1 MQCMSIRDCIVH
13 LSPLTQTEGSMAKKA
28 TKSKAKTKSAAKKPA
43 AKKTAKKA
51 SKKR

>member
-1 MQCMSIRDCIVH
+1 MQCMSIRGGIVY

-28 TKSKAKTKSAAKKPA
+28 TKSKTKSAAKKPA